1 MTTNDIFNMIG
12 LIILS
17 KKIILKIKALLAEN
31 YEKRNVNGQKQV
43 L

>member
-1 MTTNDIFNMIG
+1 MNDILNMIG

-31 YEKRNVNGQKQV
+31 CEKRNVNGQKQV
-43 L
+43 F